1 MIMRDLLLE
10 IGCEEIPARFIPK
23 ALEAIQAG
31 AMELFK
37 EKRIQHGE
45 MAVFGTPRRLTLYVK
60 GVGESQSDIEEKFRG
75 PQRALA
81 FDENGTPTKA
91 AVGFA
96 KGKKITP
103 EELTIESV
111 DGVDYVFALVKEK
124 GEAVELILPA
134 LLENL
139 IKGLVF
145 PKSMYWHNPSVRFA
159 RPVRWIVCLLGDQ
172 PLTITFGNVTSGK
185 NTRGHRFMGAPC
197 LEIPS
202 PSVYSQRLA
211 DSYVLIDPADRRK
224 KILDGISQIEKQING
239 KVDVAPELLEENTF
253 LVEYPI
259 PFYGEFEREF
269 LEIPEEVLITTMQK
283 NQRYFPVRDTDG
295 KLMPYF
301 VGVSNN
307 KARDMSVVRNGNER
321 VLRARLYDAA
331 FFWKED
337 QAKTLESRVSDLER
351 VLYQEELGSVL
362 AKSER
367 VRKQAG
373 ILAQEMGETSL
384 TTRVDRAA
392 FLSKADLVTGMVYE
406 FPEVQGVMGREYAKK
421 AGEPDRVALALY
433 EQYLPRFAG
442 DNLPTDKVGAIL
454 GLADRLDTLVAIHKI
469 GLIPTG
475 SQDPYGLR
483 RAVRCINELIWG
495 LSLDFDIH
503 KMIQSVAKDLD
514 VDAATTEKVLD
525 FVKQRTTVQL
535 RERGYLHGMVSLA
548 VQSQGARPYQAMK
561 MLEVIGAVCE
571 EDWFASLIIAST
583 RVRNILAK
591 SEGQGTHISAE
602 LFNKEA
608 EKHLFKAL
616 NELTPQLSAAVE
628 QFDWQKVNELL
639 LTLSPHIDL
648 FFAEV
653 MVMDDDVRV
662 RENRLALLRQCKQL
676 FDIIGDFSLLKK

>member
-1 MIMRDLLLE
+1 MSTRDLLLE

-23 ALEAIQAG
+23 ALESIQLG

-37 EKRIQHGE
+37 EKRVQHGE
-45 MAVFGTPRRLTLYVK
+45 IAVYGTPRRLVLYVK
-60 GVGESQSDIEEKFRG
+60 EVGERQSDIEEKFRG

-81 FDENGTPTKA
+81 FDDKGAPTKA
-91 AVGFA
+91 AAGFA

-103 EELTIESV
+103 EELTVESI

-124 GEAVELILPA
+124 GEAVERILPT

-139 IKGLVF
+139 VKGLVF
-145 PKSMYWHNPSVRFA
+145 PKSMYWQNPSIRFA
-159 RPVRWIVCLLGDQ
+159 RPVRWIVCFLGEQ

-185 NTRGHRFMGAPC
+185 NTRGHRFMGAPI
-197 LEIPS
+197 LEISNPS
-202 PSVYSQRLA
+202 SYFQQLA
-211 DSYVLIDPADRRK
+211 ASHVLIDPADRKK
-224 KILDGISQIEKQING
+224 KILDGIAEIEKQING
-239 KVDVAPELLEENTF
+239 KVDIAPDLLEENTF
-253 LVEYPI
+253 LVEYPV

-269 LEIPEEVLITTMQK
+269 LEIPEEVLVTTMQK
-283 NQRYFPVRDTDG
+283 NQRYFPVRDSEG

-307 KARDMSVVRNGNER
+307 KARDMAVVRNGNER

-337 QAKTLESRVSDLER
+337 QAKSLESRVSDLGR

-367 VRKQAG
+367 VRELAG
-373 ILAQEMGETSL
+373 ILTKELGEDALFSL
-384 TTRVDRAA
+384 VDRAA
-392 FLSKADLVTGMVYE
+392 FLAKADLVTGMVYE

-454 GLADRLDTLVAIHKI
+454 GLVDRLDTLVAIHKI

-503 KMIQSVAKDLD
+503 KMIENVAKALD
-514 VDAATTEKVLD
+514 VELSITEKVLE

-535 RERGYLHGMVSLA
+535 RERGYFHGMVSLA
-548 VQSQGARPYQAMK
+548 VQSQGRRPYQAMK

-591 SEGQGTHISAE
+591 SEGYDTSISTD
-602 LFNKEA
+602 LFNKKA
-608 EKHLFKAL
+608 EEQLYNAL
-616 NELTPQLSAAVE
+616 SELTPQLSGAVAE
-628 QFDWQKVNELL
+628 FDWQKVNELL
-639 LTLSPHIDL
+639 LCLSPHIDL
-648 FFAEV
+648 FFTEV

-662 RENRLALLRQCKQL
+662 RDNRLALLRRCKQL